1 MASSPSGHDVFI
13 SYSHAADRPVAIALQ
28 HGLHRLAKRWFQVR
42 ALRVFRDDTSLAANP
57 HLWTAIEAGLR
68 GSRFFLLV
76 ASREAASSEWVGKEV
91 EFRRRWSSPGSFLIV
106 VTDGDVAWNRAT
118 GDFDWEVTTALPR
131 QLSGWFA
138 DEPLWVR
145 LDGARR
151 GVRLSLR
158 NAVFR
163 AVVCK
168 VASPVHGVPPD
179 DLDSVDIVRHRVA
192 NRLRVAAV
200 VALVVLLAV
209 SAVLGVFALRQR
221 DEAVRQATAATVRAF
236 AAEADALAGR
246 DPVLSAR
253 LALAAYRLD
262 PAAEQARSGVLRA
275 LDRNR
280 HHVRRVVQERALTPG
295 GQGKRDDVGLAGT
308 VALSPDG
315 AVLAVGTKWTGEV
328 RLWEV
333 GSGRELG
340 SLGEAPND
348 SDRFGPALRFGDD
361 GTTLSVI
368 GTRTTSVWDVAKRE
382 RLSTGPTTSSDHAPG
397 STTAVS
403 RDGRS
408 TVRGDDNGRLSLLD
422 AGSTPVEVLA
432 ELPDVVT
439 GVAVSDDGSVAAA
452 VDAHGNVLTL
462 RTRDDLRFDVLSGPT
477 AGVAAPPQLLPSPDG
492 RRLLVVRAGM
502 VELWRLDER
511 VQVGSFPTSEQL
523 FGGPF
528 APPVAEF
535 SPDGGR
541 FAVRS
546 GGEVV
551 VRDSESF
558 HVLGSEPASG
568 DPVDVARA
576 FTGQVGGAV
585 AVVDAAGA
593 LTAVLPDRTVRVSE
607 DIGAGLVGTPP
618 GRSGAVLVSADD
630 GGGRL
635 KSWTSSGASDLAFVG
650 ESRVE
655 TAAGAIAVSDDGRF
669 VALDD
674 SVVDMTT
681 GHRTPLLGGSGSGVA
696 GHVLAFAAHGD
707 VVLQQLLPSRDYSG
721 GTRLLVWDRGAGALI
736 GEFDDHSLLPVNPFE
751 IASGVVGVGPGSAV
765 VVRQDGA
772 ILVLGVEPDG
782 WARSLCGLVGDFE
795 PDERRD
801 RLGGVE
807 LGPIC

>member
-1 MASSPSGHDVFI
+1 MASEPHGHDVFI

-28 HGLHRLAKRWFQVR
+28 HGLHRLAKRWYQVR

-57 HLWTAIEAGLR
+57 HLWTAIEQGLR

-76 ASREAASSEWVGKEV
+76 ASREAASSRWVAKEV
-91 EFRRRWSSPGSFLIV
+91 EFRRARSDPATFLIV
-106 VTDGDVAWNRAT
+106 VTDGDVAWNGVA
-118 GDFDWEVTTALPR
+118 GDFDWDVTTALPR

-158 NAVFR
+158 NALFR

-168 VASPVHGVPPD
+168 LASPVHGIPPD
-179 DLDSVDIVRHRVA
+179 DLDSVDIVGHRVA
-192 NRLRVAAV
+192 NRVRAAAV
-200 VALVVLLAV
+200 VALVVLLGV
-209 SAVLGVFALRQR
+209 SALLGVFALRQR

-236 AAEADALAGR
+236 AAEADALAAR

-262 PAAEQARSGVLRA
+262 PAAEQARRGVLRS

-280 HHVRRVVQERALTPG
+280 HHVRHVVQEPALGPDGRG
-295 GQGKRDDVGLAGT
+295 GRDDRGLAGT

-315 AVLAVGTKWTGEV
+315 AVLAVGARWTGGV

-333 GSGRELG
+333 ASGRELG
-340 SLGEAPND
+340 SLGEAPGG

-361 GTTLSVI
+361 GTTVSVI
-368 GTRTTSVWDVAKRE
+368 TAETTEVWDVTTRAR
-382 RLSTGPTTSSDHAPG
+382 RSGGPTTFPERSPG
-397 STTAVS
+397 GPTATS
-403 RDGRS
+403 RDGR
-408 TVRGDDNGRLSLLD
+408 TIVRGDENGRLSLLD

-432 ELPDVVT
+432 ELPDVVV

-452 VDAHGNVLTL
+452 LDAHGNVLTL

-477 AGVAAPPQLLPSPDG
+477 AGVLDPPRLLPSPDG

-502 VELWRLDER
+502 VELWRLDGR
-511 VQVGSFPTSEQL
+511 GQVGSFPTSEVEA
-523 FGGPF
+523 GPF
-528 APPVAEF
+528 GPPVAAF

-551 VRDSESF
+551 TRDSESF
-558 HVLGSEPASG
+558 HVLDAEPDGG
-568 DPVDVARA
+568 DPVAVAKAITR
-576 FTGQVGGAV
+576 QVGGVV
-585 AVVDAAGA
+585 AVVDAEGA
-593 LTAVLPDRTVRVSE
+593 LTAVLADRTLRVSE
-607 DIGAGLVGTPP
+607 DIGAGLVGSPP
-618 GRSGAVLVSADD
+618 GRAGAVLVADEG

-635 KSWTSSGASDLAFVG
+635 TSWTSGGVVVG
-650 ESRVE
+650 ESRVG
-655 TAAGAIAVSDDGRF
+655 TASTAIAVSDDGRF

-674 SVVDMTT
+674 AVVDMAT
-681 GHRTPLLGGSGSGVA
+681 GTRTPLRGGSGSGVA
-696 GHVLAFAAHGD
+696 GAVLAFAAGGD

-721 GTRLLVWDRGAGALI
+721 GTRLLVWDRGGGTLI

-751 IASGVVGVGPGSAV
+751 VTSGVAGAGPDSAV

-772 ILVLGVEPDG
+772 IVVLGVDPEG

-807 LGPIC
+807 LGPVC